1 MLLILGGLVA
11 LVNLVPI
18 DSRFK
23 TAIYIIVGIGAILF
37 LLQMFG
43 LFDMGSVNHT
53 LKH

>member
-1 MLLILGGLVA
+1 MLLVLGGLVA

-23 TAIYIIVGIGAILF
+23 TAIFIVVGIGAILF

-43 LFDMGSVNHT
+43 LFNMSSVGHT
-53 LKH
+53 LK